1 MSVADIRD
9 TDKIERIDLNTNS
22 SYSKWVF
29 AKGYDNYNYSMD
41 KVITVVEAKEDSE
54 VVAYYQKFIMTN
66 LNGGS
71 SEKD

>member
-29 AKGYDNYNYSMD
+29 AQGYDNYNHSMD
-41 KVITVVEAKEDSE
+41 TKALKKRRLLRTR
-54 VVAYYQKFIMTN
+54 
-66 LNGGS
+66 
-71 SEKD
+71 